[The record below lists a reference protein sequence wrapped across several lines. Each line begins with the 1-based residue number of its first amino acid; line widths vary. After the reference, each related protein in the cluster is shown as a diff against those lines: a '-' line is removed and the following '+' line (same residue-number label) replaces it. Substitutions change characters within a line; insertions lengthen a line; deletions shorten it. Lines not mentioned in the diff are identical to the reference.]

1 MLIFQLSVYS
11 QKIFYVVTHVFSSQT
26 DVLYVSEDKGRGHI
40 LPTSRMSHVEQ
51 IILNELVSHS
61 DC

>member
-1 MLIFQLSVYS
+1 MI
-11 QKIFYVVTHVFSSQT
+11 THVFSSQT
-26 DVLYVSEDKGRGHI
+26 DVLYVSEDKGIGHI